1 MAGLM
6 PGITTHQGLAKAM
19 GERASAEQG
28 QISRWWQV
36 QGNALPVHD
45 SLTGDEMGVYSAY
58 SP

>member
-28 QISRWWQV
+28 QIYRLWQV
-36 QGNALPVHD
+36 QGNALLVHD
-45 SLTGDEMGVYSAY
+45 SLTGD
-58 SP
+58 